1 MHEARIGKSLY
12 RPWQNWTRLSNA
24 LETNSKVMGK
34 IVIIGVGNAGRTVLK
49 KLKDEGLQDVEMMSF
64 GNFPDDDREDIPHH
78 NLITMNG
85 HCGLGAFSDPQAS
98 KSLAEGAADQIE
110 DIIDRAF
117 MDDEQK

>member
-1 MHEARIGKSLY
+1 
-12 RPWQNWTRLSNA
+12 
-24 LETNSKVMGK
+24 MGK
-34 IVIIGVGNAGRTVLK
+34 IVIIGVGDAGRTVLK

-64 GNFPDDDREDIPHH
+64 GNFPDDDREDVPHH

-85 HCGLGAFSDPQAS
+85 HCGLGAFSEPQAS

-117 MDDEQK
+117 KDDEQK